1 MPADFFFFSV
11 ISNTSGCHTVSLL
24 QRPSSIF
31 VGSSG
36 RKQRLMVL
44 TGALFLVAQTDP
56 TVFSPAEI
64 FVMLRVCSCEGAV
77 S

>member
-1 MPADFFFFSV
+1 
-11 ISNTSGCHTVSLL
+11 
-24 QRPSSIF
+24 
-31 VGSSG
+31 
-36 RKQRLMVL
+36 MVL

-64 FVMLRVCSCEGAV
+64 FVTLRVCSCEGAG